1 MNETTNVILAGVGGQ
16 GVILASELLA
26 LAAVRVGHD
35 TKQTEVHGI
44 AQRGGSVHSHVR
56 FGGTVYSPLI
66 KPGEADVLIATEKL
80 EALRFAHYVR
90 EGGVIVMNSYELPPI
105 RQAQDRPIRQA
116 SRLRSGQAQGR
127 PIGAGGH
134 YPHEATDFLRSK
146 GFCVI
151 AFNATER
158 AAALGNPRVSNVML
172 LGAASPYL
180 SISEEIWKAT
190 LEERLP
196 TRLLEINRRA
206 FAEGRRVAND
216 TKSGES

>member
-1 MNETTNVILAGVGGQ
+1 MNEITNVILAGVGGQ

-26 LAAVRVGHD
+26 MAAVHVGHD

-56 FGGTVYSPLI
+56 FGEVVYSPLI

-80 EALRFAHYVR
+80 EGLRFAHHVR

-105 RQAQDRPIRQA
+105 
-116 SRLRSGQAQGR
+116 
-127 PIGAGGH
+127 GAGGH
-134 YPHEATDFLRSK
+134 YPHETIDFLRGK
-146 GFCVI
+146 GFRVI
-151 AFNATER
+151 AFNATKR
-158 AAALGNPRVSNVML
+158 AAALGNHRVSNVML

-190 LEERLP
+190 LEDRLP
-196 TRLLEINRRA
+196 AGLLEINRKA
-206 FAEGRRVAND
+206 FAEGRRIAND
-216 TKSGES
+216 FKSGEG

>member
-26 LAAVRVGHD
+26 MAAVHVGHD

-56 FGGTVYSPLI
+56 FGGRVYSPLI

-80 EALRFAHYVR
+80 EGLRFAHYVR

-105 RQAQDRPIRQA
+105 RQAQ
-116 SRLRSGQAQGR
+116 GR
-127 PIGAGGH
+127 PIGAGGR
-134 YPHEATDFLRSK
+134 YPHEAIDFLRGK
-146 GFCVI
+146 GFHVV

-158 AAALGNPRVSNVML
+158 AVALGNHRVSNVML
-172 LGAASPYL
+172 LGTASLYL
-180 SISEEIWKAT
+180 SISEEIWKVT
-190 LEERLP
+190 LEERLLAG
-196 TRLLEINRRA
+196 LLEINRKA
-206 FAEGRRVAND
+206 FAEGRRVA
-216 TKSGES
+216 KQARS

>member
-26 LAAVRVGHD
+26 MAAVHVGYD

-56 FGGTVYSPLI
+56 FGGGVYSPLI

-80 EALRFAHYVR
+80 EGLRFAHYVR
-90 EGGVIVMNSYELPPI
+90 EGGIIVMNSYELPPI
-105 RQAQDRPIRQA
+105 
-116 SRLRSGQAQGR
+116 
-127 PIGAGGH
+127 GAGRQ
-134 YPHEATDFLRSK
+134 YPHETVDFLRGK
-146 GFCVI
+146 GFRVI
-151 AFNATER
+151 AFNATEQ

-180 SISEEIWKAT
+180 NISEEIWKAT
-190 LEERLP
+190 LEDRLP
-196 TRLLEINRRA
+196 AGLLEVNRRA
-206 FAEGRRVAND
+206 FAEGRRLAKQ
-216 TKSGES
+216 TRS

>member
-26 LAAVRVGHD
+26 MAAVHVGYD

-56 FGGTVYSPLI
+56 FGGGVYSPLI

-80 EALRFAHYVR
+80 EGLRFAHYVR

-105 RQAQDRPIRQA
+105 RQAQDRPI
-116 SRLRSGQAQGR
+116 
-127 PIGAGGH
+127 GAGGQ
-134 YPHEATDFLRSK
+134 YPHEAVDFLQGK
-146 GFCVI
+146 GFRVI

-158 AAALGNPRVSNVML
+158 AAALGNHRVSNVML

-180 SISEEIWKAT
+180 KISEEIWEAT
-190 LEERLP
+190 LEDRLSAG
-196 TRLLEINRRA
+196 LLEVNRKA
-206 FAEGRRVAND
+206 FAEGRRVA
-216 TKSGES
+216 KQARS

>member
-26 LAAVRVGHD
+26 MAAVHVGYD

-56 FGGTVYSPLI
+56 FGGRVYSPLI

-80 EALRFAHYVR
+80 EGLRFAHHVR

-105 RQAQDRPIRQA
+105 R
-116 SRLRSGQAQGR
+116 
-127 PIGAGGH
+127 AGGH
-134 YPHEATDFLRSK
+134 YPHEAPDFLRGK
-146 GFCVI
+146 GFRVI

-158 AAALGNPRVSNVML
+158 AAALGNHRVSNVML
-172 LGAASPYL
+172 LGAASLYL

-190 LEERLP
+190 LEDRLP
-196 TRLLEINRRA
+196 AGLLEINRKA
-206 FAEGRRVAND
+206 FAEGRRIAND
-216 TKSGES
+216 FKSGEG

>member
-26 LAAVRVGHD
+26 MAAVHVGYD

-44 AQRGGSVHSHVR
+44 AQRGGSVHSHIR
-56 FGGTVYSPLI
+56 FGGMVYSPLI

-80 EALRFAHYVR
+80 EGLRFAHYVR

-105 RQAQDRPIRQA
+105 GAE
-116 SRLRSGQAQGR
+116 GR
-127 PIGAGGH
+127 
-134 YPHEATDFLRSK
+134 YPHEAIDFLRSK
-146 GFCVI
+146 GFRVI
-151 AFNATER
+151 AFNATEQ

-180 SISEEIWKAT
+180 NISGEIWKAT
-190 LEERLP
+190 LEDRLP
-196 TRLLEINRRA
+196 AGLLEVNRKA
-206 FAEGRRVAND
+206 FSEGRRVA
-216 TKSGES
+216 KQSRS

>member
-26 LAAVRVGHD
+26 LAAVHVGHD

-44 AQRGGSVHSHVR
+44 AQRGGSVHSHIR
-56 FGGTVYSPLI
+56 FGGMVYSPLI

-80 EALRFAHYVR
+80 EGLRFAHYVR
-90 EGGVIVMNSYELPPI
+90 EGGVIVMNSYEWPPI
-105 RQAQDRPIRQA
+105 GVGDR
-116 SRLRSGQAQGR
+116 
-127 PIGAGGH
+127 

-146 GFCVI
+146 GFRVI
-151 AFNATER
+151 AFNATEQ

-196 TRLLEINRRA
+196 TGLLEINRRA

-216 TKSGES
+216 FKSGES

>member
-1 MNETTNVILAGVGGQ
+1 MHMNGTTNVILAGVGGQ

-26 LAAVRVGHD
+26 MAAVHVGHD

-56 FGGTVYSPLI
+56 FGGRVYSPLI

-80 EALRFAHYVR
+80 EGLRFAHYVR

-105 RQAQDRPIRQA
+105 GQAL
-116 SRLRSGQAQGR
+116 RLRSGQAQGR
-127 PIGAGGH
+127 HIGAGGP
-134 YPHEATDFLRSK
+134 YPHEAPGFLRSK
-146 GFCVI
+146 GFRVI

-158 AAALGNPRVSNVML
+158 ATALGNHRVSNVML

-180 SISEEIWKAT
+180 GISEEIWKAT
-190 LEERLP
+190 LEDRLP
-196 TRLLEINRRA
+196 AGLLEVNRKA
-206 FAEGRRVAND
+206 FAEGRRVA
-216 TKSGES
+216 KQARS

>member
-26 LAAVRVGHD
+26 MAAVHVGHD
-35 TKQTEVHGI
+35 VKQTEVHGI

-56 FGGTVYSPLI
+56 FGGMVYSPLI

-80 EALRFAHYVR
+80 ESLRFAHYVR

-105 RQAQDRPIRQA
+105 RQAL
-116 SRLRSGQAQGR
+116 RLRSGQAQGR
-127 PIGAGGH
+127 PIGAEER
-134 YPHEATDFLRSK
+134 YPHEAVDFLRGK
-146 GFCVI
+146 GFRVI

-172 LGAASPYL
+172 LGAASLCL

-196 TRLLEINRRA
+196 AELLEINRKA
-206 FAEGRRVAND
+206 FAEGRRVAQQVR
-216 TKSGES
+216 S

>member
-26 LAAVRVGHD
+26 MAAVHVGYD

-56 FGGTVYSPLI
+56 FGGRVYSPLI
-66 KPGEADVLIATEKL
+66 KPGKADVLIATEKL
-80 EALRFAHYVR
+80 EGLRFAHYVR

-105 RQAQDRPIRQA
+105 
-116 SRLRSGQAQGR
+116 
-127 PIGAGGH
+127 GAGGQ
-134 YPHEATDFLRSK
+134 YPHEAIDFLRGK
-146 GFCVI
+146 GFRVI
-151 AFNATER
+151 AFNATEQ

-180 SISEEIWKAT
+180 NISEEIWKAT
-190 LEERLP
+190 LEDRLP
-196 TRLLEINRRA
+196 AGLLEINRRA
-206 FAEGRRVAND
+206 FAEGRQVAKQAWD
-216 TKSGES
+216 REETD

>member
-26 LAAVRVGHD
+26 MAAVHVGHD
-35 TKQTEVHGI
+35 VKQTEVHGI

-56 FGGTVYSPLI
+56 FGGRVYSPLI

-80 EALRFAHYVR
+80 EGLRFAHYVR

-105 RQAQDRPIRQA
+105 RQALRP
-116 SRLRSGQAQGR
+116 RSGQAQDR
-127 PIGAGGH
+127 PIGAGGQ
-134 YPHEATDFLRSK
+134 YPYEAVDFLRGK
-146 GFCVI
+146 GFPVI
-151 AFNATER
+151 AFDATEQ

-180 SISEEIWKAT
+180 NISEEIWKAT
-190 LEERLP
+190 LEDRLP
-196 TRLLEINRRA
+196 AGLLEINRKA
-206 FAEGRRVAND
+206 FAKGRRVARQ
-216 TKSGES
+216 TRP

>member
-26 LAAVRVGHD
+26 MAAVHVGYD

-56 FGGTVYSPLI
+56 FGGRVYSPLI
-66 KPGEADVLIATEKL
+66 KPGEADMLIATEKL
-80 EALRFAHYVR
+80 EGLRFAHYVR
-90 EGGVIVMNSYELPPI
+90 EGGVIVINSYELPPI
-105 RQAQDRPIRQA
+105 RQAQDRPI
-116 SRLRSGQAQGR
+116 
-127 PIGAGGH
+127 GAGGQ
-134 YPHEATDFLRSK
+134 YPHEAIDFLRGK
-146 GFCVI
+146 GFRVI
-151 AFNATER
+151 AFNATEQ

-190 LEERLP
+190 LEDRLP
-196 TRLLEINRRA
+196 ARLLEINRRA
-206 FAEGRRVAND
+206 FAEGRRVA
-216 TKSGES
+216 KQA

>member
-1 MNETTNVILAGVGGQ
+1 MKETINVILAGVGGQ

-26 LAAVRVGHD
+26 MAAVHVGYD

-56 FGGTVYSPLI
+56 FGGRVYSPLI

-80 EALRFAHYVR
+80 EGLRFAHYVR

-105 RQAQDRPIRQA
+105 RQALRPP
-116 SRLRSGQAQGR
+116 SGQAQDR
-127 PIGAGGH
+127 PVGTGGQ
-134 YPHEATDFLRSK
+134 YPHEAVDFLRSK
-146 GFCVI
+146 GFRVI
-151 AFNATER
+151 AFNATEQ

-180 SISEEIWKAT
+180 NISEEIWKAT
-190 LEERLP
+190 LEDRLP
-196 TRLLEINRRA
+196 AGLLEINRKA
-206 FAEGRRVAND
+206 FAEGRQVA
-216 TKSGES
+216 KQA

>member
-16 GVILASELLA
+16 GVILASELVA
-26 LAAVRVGHD
+26 MAAVHVGHD

-56 FGGTVYSPLI
+56 FGDVVYSPLI

-80 EALRFAHYVR
+80 EGLRFAHHVR

-105 RQAQDRPIRQA
+105 RQAL
-116 SRLRSGQAQGR
+116 RLRSGQAQGRPIRQAQDR

-134 YPHEATDFLRSK
+134 YPHEASDFLRSK
-146 GFCVI
+146 GFRVI

-158 AAALGNPRVSNVML
+158 AAALGNHRVSNVML
-172 LGAASPYL
+172 LGAASLYL

-190 LEERLP
+190 LEDRLP
-196 TRLLEINRRA
+196 AGLLEINRKA
-206 FAEGRRVAND
+206 FAEGRRIA
-216 TKSGES
+216 KRARS

>member
-16 GVILASELLA
+16 GVILAGELLA
-26 LAAVRVGHD
+26 MAAVHVGHD

-56 FGGTVYSPLI
+56 FGDVVYSPLI

-80 EALRFAHYVR
+80 EGLRFAHHVR

-105 RQAQDRPIRQA
+105 RQAL
-116 SRLRSGQAQGR
+116 RLRSGQAQGR

-134 YPHEATDFLRSK
+134 YPHEAPDFLRGK
-146 GFCVI
+146 GFRVI

-158 AAALGNPRVSNVML
+158 AAALGNHRVSNVML
-172 LGAASPYL
+172 LGAASLYL

-190 LEERLP
+190 LEDRLP
-196 TRLLEINRRA
+196 AGLLEINRKA
-206 FAEGRRVAND
+206 FAEGRRIA
-216 TKSGES
+216 KRARS

>member
-26 LAAVRVGHD
+26 MAAVHVGHD

-80 EALRFAHYVR
+80 EGLRFAHYVR

-105 RQAQDRPIRQA
+105 GVGDR
-116 SRLRSGQAQGR
+116 
-127 PIGAGGH
+127 
-134 YPHEATDFLRSK
+134 YPHEAIDFLRGK
-146 GFCVI
+146 GFRVI

-158 AAALGNPRVSNVML
+158 ATALGNPRVSNVML

-196 TRLLEINRRA
+196 TGLLEINRRA
-206 FAEGRRVAND
+206 FAEGRRAAND
-216 TKSGES
+216 FKSGES

>member
-26 LAAVRVGHD
+26 MAAVHVGHD
-35 TKQTEVHGI
+35 VKQTEVHGI

-56 FGGTVYSPLI
+56 FGGMVYSPLI

-80 EALRFAHYVR
+80 ESLRFAHYVR

-105 RQAQDRPIRQA
+105 RQAL
-116 SRLRSGQAQGR
+116 RLRSGQAQGR
-127 PIGAGGH
+127 PIGAEER
-134 YPHEATDFLRSK
+134 YPHEAIDFLRGK
-146 GFCVI
+146 GFRVI

-172 LGAASPYL
+172 LGAASLCL

-196 TRLLEINRRA
+196 AELLEINRKA
-206 FAEGRRVAND
+206 FAEGRRVAQQVR
-216 TKSGES
+216 S

>member
-26 LAAVRVGHD
+26 MAAVHVGHD

-56 FGGTVYSPLI
+56 FGGVVYSPLI

-80 EALRFAHYVR
+80 ESLRFAHHVR

-105 RQAQDRPIRQA
+105 RQAL
-116 SRLRSGQAQGR
+116 RLRPSTPLRTSSGQAQGR

-134 YPHEATDFLRSK
+134 YPHEAIDFLRGK
-146 GFCVI
+146 GFRVI

-158 AAALGNPRVSNVML
+158 AAALGNHRVSNVML
-172 LGAASPYL
+172 LGAASLYL
-180 SISEEIWKAT
+180 SISEEIWKTT
-190 LEERLP
+190 LEDRLP
-196 TRLLEINRRA
+196 AGLLEINRKA
-206 FAEGRRVAND
+206 FAEGRRIAND
-216 TKSGES
+216 FKSGEG